1 MDVFDSETRSRVMR
15 QVKSRDTRPEMRV
28 RRMLHA
34 MGCRY
39 RLHRRDLPGAPD
51 IVMPGRRRIIFVH
64 GCFWHGHDCKAGRKR
79 PATHRDYWDAKLRR
93 NRLRDAENLAKLEAM
108 GWRVLIV
115 WECETRDAEA
125 LASRL
130 RDFLT
135 D

>member
-79 PATHRDYWDAKLRR
+79 PATHRDYWDAKLQR

-130 RDFLT
+130 GDFLK

>member
-15 QVKSRDTRPEMRV
+15 RVKSRDTKPEMRV

-39 RLHRRDLPGAPD
+39 RLHQRDLPGAPD
-51 IVMPGRRRIIFVH
+51 IVMSGRRRIIFVH

-79 PATHRDYWDAKLRR
+79 PATHRDYWDVKLQR

-130 RDFLT
+130 RDFLK